1 MIQNILAYPASNCHP
16 LYMDLPNLCV
26 SLSPDGGLGDHT
38 NAVQSCRI
46 NGGTMAQLD
55 LSDGYYNTGN
65 ANNTV

>member
-1 MIQNILAYPASNCHP
+1 
-16 LYMDLPNLCV
+16 MDLPNLCV

-55 LSDGYYNTGN
+55 LSEGYYNTGN